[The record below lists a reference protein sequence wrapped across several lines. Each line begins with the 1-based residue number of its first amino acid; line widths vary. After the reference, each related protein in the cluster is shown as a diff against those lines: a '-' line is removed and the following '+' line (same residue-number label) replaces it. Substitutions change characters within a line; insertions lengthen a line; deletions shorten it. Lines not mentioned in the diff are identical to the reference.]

1 MSGTQV
7 CPILRLVL
15 SPSALYCHSFPPTWP
30 TALIGWLPASQAR
43 HWPKPSKGRALS
55 ATRTC
60 EEGSCGQRKEGG
72 REKQPPSGLNH
83 KDLRAKPA
91 GCRQPRC
98 TWMCP
103 REKQGPRSGNH
114 TPLLPP
120 CICARMVN
128 EPRTGA
134 DPPLLGSGEGALLT
148 VDSRALLAPSLPLRL
163 SSLSGWGPFA

>member
-30 TALIGWLPASQAR
+30 TAVIGWLPASQAR
-43 HWPKPSKGRALS
+43 HWPKASKGRALS

-60 EEGSCGQRKEGG
+60 EEGSCGQRREGG

-98 TWMCP
+98 TWMC
-103 REKQGPRSGNH
+103 RERNKVQGLEAIP
-114 TPLLPP
+114 
-120 CICARMVN
+120 
-128 EPRTGA
+128 
-134 DPPLLGSGEGALLT
+134 
-148 VDSRALLAPSLPLRL
+148 L
-163 SSLSGWGPFA
+163 SSRPVSVPGLSTNQEELEQILPSWGAGKGPSSL